1 MLTVV
6 IKTVSFITLLIALI
20 IGTGNEPTIGFS
32 SGMTD
37 IRSEIRVSPQDG
49 KDVPSQMNYQ
59 GYLILSAD
67 TTPVTADL
75 DMVFELFTTETGGSS
90 IWSETHNDVPVE
102 NGIFNVILGSTI
114 PLDPD
119 SFTGDPLWLQTTVE
133 GEVLSPRKKIVT
145 TAYSIRSLYADTA
158 DYVANGT
165 PDNDWNISGNVLYP
179 SAQYGLAMFGNTLHG
194 TFVQTHVNLGNNCI
208 TGASGQ
214 NNLYCTVGGGH
225 NNTSSATYSTVGG
238 GEENDNS
245 GSGATISGGRNNQN
259 SASYSAVGGGRDNII
274 SETYSTIAG
283 GYQNYIS
290 GEYST
295 IGGGRGNIATYFY
308 TTVGGGYQNTCSGNR
323 STVAGGE
330 GNTCYSAGATI
341 SGGYYNT
348 CDSMYGVIGGGLYN
362 ASSNDCA
369 TIGGG
374 GNNTVSG
381 DFSTISGGMHNII
394 SNIYSTISGGF
405 WNSTS
410 GICSTIPGGYQVN
423 VSGDYSFG
431 FGAGS
436 TASSFDVADDYDV
449 VFGDGDVYQYQFGI
463 NREDPLYPVHVGT
476 NTSNGNGAYLT
487 PGGIWT
493 NGCSRTFKENFTRPD
508 PAKILEMVKILD
520 VFRYNYK
527 GEDGVYHISPVA
539 EDFYDL
545 FKTGNDNRYLASLDV
560 SGVALLAIQ
569 ALVKENEEMLRI
581 TDDINVE
588 IAELNI
594 QIDNLTMEN
603 QDLNNQVDNLV
614 SENQQLRSELDQIR
628 ADIELLKRNL
638 NGE

>member
-1 MLTVV
+1 MLTLV
-6 IKTVSFITLLIALI
+6 IKTASVVTLLITMI
-20 IGTGNEPTIGFS
+20 IGLGNEQIIDSNTGIN
-32 SGMTD
+32 D
-37 IRSEIRVSPQDG
+37 IRSEIGISTLEG
-49 KDVPSQMNYQ
+49 KNIPTQMNYQ
-59 GYLILSAD
+59 GYLILTAD
-67 TTPVTADL
+67 TTPVTANL

-90 IWSETHNDVPVE
+90 FWSETYNDVPVE
-102 NGIFNVILGSTI
+102 NGIFNVILGSIT

-119 SFTGDPLWLQTTVE
+119 SFTGYPLWLQTTVE

-145 TAYSIRSLYADTA
+145 TAYSIRSLFADTA
-158 DYVANGT
+158 DYVVNGA

-214 NNLYCTVGGGH
+214 NYLYCTVGGGH

-238 GEENDNS
+238 GEDNNNS
-245 GSGATISGGRNNQN
+245 GSGATIAGGRNNQT

-283 GYQNYIS
+283 GYQNNIS

-295 IGGGRGNIATYFY
+295 IGGGRGNIASYFY
-308 TTVGGGYQNTCSGNR
+308 TTVAGGYQNTSSGNR
-323 STVAGGE
+323 STVGGGE

-348 CDSMYGVIGGGLYN
+348 CDSMYGAIGGGQYN
-362 ASSNDCA
+362 HSANDYA

-374 GNNTVSG
+374 GNNTASG
-381 DFSTISGGMHNII
+381 DFSTLGGGQLNTC
-394 SNIYSTISGGF
+394 SNLYSTISGGF
-405 WNSTS
+405 WNTSS

-423 VSGDYSFG
+423 VSGDYSFA
-431 FGAGS
+431 FGIGS
-436 TASSFDVADDYDV
+436 TANSFDVADDYDV

-487 PGGIWT
+487 TGGIWT

-508 PAKILEMVKILD
+508 PAKILELVKTLD

-527 GEDGVYHISPVA
+527 GEEGVYHISPVA
-539 EDFYDL
+539 EDFYEL

-569 ALVKENEEMLRI
+569 ALVKENEEFLSFI
-581 TDDINVE
+581 DDINVD
-588 IAELNI
+588 ITELNTR
-594 QIDNLTMEN
+594 IDNLTMEN
-603 QDLNNQVDNLV
+603 QQLNEHIDDLV
-614 SENQQLRSELDQIR
+614 SENQQLRSELEQMR
-628 ADIELLKRNL
+628 ADIELLKRLN